1 MCIRDSGDLS
11 VVADEDERAG
21 HGGKVAFVEDEGAGV
36 VGAVNGYFASYGVAG
51 AFGVENGHVDDV
63 VTQFGCREGVLL
75 GLSDLFVV
83 DFPEV
88 SSLVGVGADRFEG
101 CLLYTSCKAFS
112 FSTSTQSMKSQ
123 RMLSVRMPF

>member
-1 MCIRDSGDLS
+1 M
-11 VVADEDERAG
+11 
-21 HGGKVAFVEDEGAGV
+21 

-101 CLLYTSCKAFS
+101 QRAAQCQCDGLGRIGACRRFDRNLRSGERFVLLAAGGDDQ
-112 FSTSTQSMKSQ
+112 QSEKGE
-123 RMLSVRMPF
+123 